1 KEAPAAGRV
10 RGALTEAVVA
20 ETVVARG
27 AERAARAP
35 ALPPGGGVGVQHDRV
50 AALGTGA
57 RVQAQGRAARLG
69 PLDKAERAVAAV
81 MRGAPQPIGRAVVDV
96 GVQIVA
102 PVVLCRE
109 RRRGGRTE

>member
-1 KEAPAAGRV
+1 RV
-10 RGALTEAVVA
+10 PGVITEAVVA
-20 ETVVARG
+20 ETVVTRG

-35 ALPPGGGVGVQHDRV
+35 ALPPGGGVGVQRDRV
-50 AALGTGA
+50 AALGTRA

-81 MRGAPQPIGRAVVDV
+81 MRGAPQPIRRAVVDV

-102 PVVLCRE
+102 PVALCRE
-109 RRRGGRTE
+109 RRRR